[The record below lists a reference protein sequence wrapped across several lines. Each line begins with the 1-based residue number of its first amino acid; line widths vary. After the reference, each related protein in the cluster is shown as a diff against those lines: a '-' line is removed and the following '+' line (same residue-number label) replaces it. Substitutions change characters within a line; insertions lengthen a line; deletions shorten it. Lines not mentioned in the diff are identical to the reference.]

1 MRRSRARRLDRA
13 LHRFRIGGD
22 GAMTDGGW
30 MEPDEERRL
39 DCAED
44 ADPDQLEEELG
55 RMRSEGWKRDPFL
68 WGMPDE

>member
-1 MRRSRARRLDRA
+1 
-13 LHRFRIGGD
+13 
-22 GAMTDGGW
+22 MTDGGW

-44 ADPDQLEEELG
+44 ADPDPLEEELG